1 MTERNWQGRKVRFLS
16 TELSFMF
23 QPNMGVDPTRNDTSQ
38 QRPRANHILLCVVT
52 LLYLFAWKRV
62 SEFTAE
68 IANEWGEIELDCW
81 DSMVI
86 STKLYWI

>member
-1 MTERNWQGRKVRFLS
+1 
-16 TELSFMF
+16 MF
-23 QPNMGVDPTRNDTSQ
+23 QPNMGVSPTRNDTSQ

-68 IANEWGEIELDCW
+68 IANGLGGDGAGLLGFYG
-81 DSMVI
+81 DFN
-86 STKLYWI
+86 